1 MAKDYETNKGCNLKD
16 YLKKDD
22 WKIIEDQ
29 FHPEYNQISE
39 SIFSIGN
46 GRMGQRANFEE
57 DFSGRSLQGSYIAGI
72 YYPDKTKVGW
82 WKIGYPEYFA
92 KVVNSVNWIGLRI
105 EVNGKQ
111 LDLNHVEVLDFE
123 RILDMKNG
131 LLQRRTKVKLDP
143 KTVIEIS
150 SERFYSYSE
159 KDKAFLHYKI
169 TNIGKKLRL
178 NIKSFLDFGIRNQDA
193 NYNEKFWKQ
202 EAQFVDS
209 DSYWIQANTKKTGFS
224 VRAAQKT
231 RAFLEDQ
238 SVNPKNVEDDALVGH
253 EFEAKL
259 KEGETVIL
267 TKYTAICTSFY
278 YEKNDLEKRAA
289 KTLESAVQTG
299 YEKSK
304 KAHSA
309 AWNAKWQDMDVA
321 IEGDVAA
328 QQGIRYTIFQLH
340 QTYTGEDPRLNI
352 GPKGFTGEKYG
363 GCTYWDTEA
372 YCLPF
377 YLSTAKETVGKNL
390 LKYRFDHLPK
400 AIENAK
406 KLGFGDGAALFPM
419 VTMTGEECHNEW
431 EITFEEIHRNGVM
444 AYAIFDYVRY
454 TGNKSYIP
462 EYGLEV
468 LVAISRF
475 WAQRVTWSEI
485 KDGCNSVCRTRLLF
499 YLDTHPP
506 YSNAHFYLIPSN

>member
-1 MAKDYETNKGCNLKD
+1 M
-16 YLKKDD
+16 
-22 WKIIEDQ
+22 
-29 FHPEYNQISE
+29 
-39 SIFSIGN
+39 
-46 GRMGQRANFEE
+46 
-57 DFSGRSLQGSYIAGI
+57 
-72 YYPDKTKVGW
+72 
-82 WKIGYPEYFA
+82 
-92 KVVNSVNWIGLRI
+92 
-105 EVNGKQ
+105 
-111 LDLNHVEVLDFE
+111 
-123 RILDMKNG
+123 
-131 LLQRRTKVKLDP
+131 
-143 KTVIEIS
+143 
-150 SERFYSYSE
+150 
-159 KDKAFLHYKI
+159 LHYHYLVGIDLLTPLSSSLFSTIHYLYKI
-169 TNIGKKLRL
+169 NPIFRLLRT
-178 NIKSFLDFGIRNQDA
+178 
-193 NYNEKFWKQ
+193 Y
-202 EAQFVDS
+202 
-209 DSYWIQANTKKTGFS
+209 
-224 VRAAQKT
+224 RAAQKT

-278 YEKNDLEKRAA
+278 YEENDLEKRAA

-468 LVAISRF
+468 LVAITLQTVPPISLHTVPVISLQTVPLSIMNNIVL
-475 WAQRVTWSEI
+475 A
-485 KDGCNSVCRTRLLF
+485 LLKKQ
-499 YLDTHPP
+499 YQHGRKQKKHYGYQT
-506 YSNAHFYLIPSN
+506 SITTQTKRI